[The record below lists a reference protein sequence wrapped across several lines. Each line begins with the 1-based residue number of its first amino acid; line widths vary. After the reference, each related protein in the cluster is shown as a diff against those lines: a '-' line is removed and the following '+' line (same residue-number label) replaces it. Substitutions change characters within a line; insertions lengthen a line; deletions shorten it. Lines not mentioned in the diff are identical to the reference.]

1 MNSRPP
7 VDPEHE
13 STPSSRSRRLRST
26 LSLTRGRLT
35 ELIGKVWYHPRLGE
49 LYPEFLFACYGV
61 TAASAP
67 AMQMAAEQCGA
78 LGNDPLREPLRAYYL
93 EHADEE
99 RDHGEWLL
107 SDLAS
112 LGIDRD
118 RALDRLP
125 YPSAAALV
133 GSQYYWIRHVH
144 PAAYLGYIAVL
155 ESPTDAG
162 FLREV
167 SERTGIPLSSMSC
180 HLRHAELDPGHV
192 AEFDAALDVC
202 PLTKHQ
208 EELIAVSALS
218 TIAHLERL
226 FTEILEHFERIGN
239 SSLRNTIFTASEAA
253 AVASTHA

>member
-7 VDPEHE
+7 VDYANGAA
-13 STPSSRSRRLRST
+13 SRSRRLRST
-26 LSLTRGRLT
+26 LSLTRSRLT
-35 ELIGKVWYHPRLGE
+35 ELISEVWFHPRLGE

-61 TAASAP
+61 TTASAP
-67 AMQMAAEQCGA
+67 AMTAAAEQCER
-78 LGNDPLREPLRAYYL
+78 LGNDPLRDPLRDYYL
-93 EHADEE
+93 EHAEEE
-99 RDHGEWLL
+99 REHGEWLL

-112 LGIDRD
+112 LGIDRN

-155 ESPTDAG
+155 ESPTDAN

-167 SERTGIPLSSMSC
+167 SDRTGIPLASMSC

-192 AEFDAALDVC
+192 AEFDAALDVF
-202 PLTKHQ
+202 PLTRQQ
-208 EELIAVSALS
+208 EELVALSALS
-218 TIAHLERL
+218 TIRHLEYF
-226 FTEILEHFERIGN
+226 FTEVLERFARIGN
-239 SSLRNTIFTASEAA
+239 PSLCDTIFTAAESA
-253 AVASTHA
+253 AVAPTHR

>member
-1 MNSRPP
+1 VNSSSSAAPA
-7 VDPEHE
+7 HG
-13 STPSSRSRRLRST
+13 SALSSRSRRLRST
-26 LSLTRGRLT
+26 LSLTRRRLT
-35 ELIGKVWYHPRLGE
+35 EWIGKVWFHPRLGE

-67 AMQMAAEQCGA
+67 AMLMAAQQCEQ

-93 EHADEE
+93 EHAEEE

-112 LGIDRD
+112 FGIDRE
-118 RALDRLP
+118 RALRRLP
-125 YPSAAALV
+125 YPSVAALV

-144 PAAYLGYIAVL
+144 PVAYLGYIAVV

-167 SERTGIPLSSMSC
+167 SERTGIPLASMSC

-192 AEFDAALDVC
+192 AEFDAALDVF
-202 PLTKHQ
+202 PLTQQQ
-208 EELIAVSALS
+208 EELVALSALS
-218 TIAHLERL
+218 TLNHLEQM

-239 SSLRNTIFTASEAA
+239 PSLQDTIFTASESA
-253 AVASTHA
+253 AVAATHV